1 MNTSMSATSEALRI
15 QFASAS
21 VTGAASVSAIAVFI
35 ARMSGAAS
43 LSVTTTSASDR
54 IRLVSAAA
62 STAVT
67 ATNAFS
73 RIRGMDASVEVVT
86 TVDGQA
92 VGVFVTSG
100 GVSFAL
106 NQVCL
111 AQILGDAW
119 TVVDE
124 GTETWADQ
132 NRHMG
137 DAVRRCRDLDRC
149 CRKLGDMDRRERWR

>member
-1 MNTSMSATSEALRI
+1 MSATSEALRI

-54 IRLVSAAA
+54 IRER
-62 STAVT
+62 
-67 ATNAFS
+67 NARFGCHS
-73 RIRGMDASVEVVT
+73 HKRLLTHRGMDASVEVVT

-100 GVSFAL
+100 GVSLRSIKYAL
-106 NQVCL
+106 HRFWRC
-111 AQILGDAW
+111 
-119 TVVDE
+119 VD
-124 GTETWADQ
+124 G
-132 NRHMG
+132 
-137 DAVRRCRDLDRC
+137 CR
-149 CRKLGDMDRRERWR
+149 